1 MSYVFIPLYF
11 QTMKFLDDAEGK
23 RLVGAPKS
31 AITPRSGSTPRT
43 GSTPRSISTP
53 RHEQASNHII
63 RNAIK
68 EAVTNLSSHC
78 LDIEGKIEEK

>member
-1 MSYVFIPLYF
+1 M
-11 QTMKFLDDAEGK
+11 TFLDDAESK

-53 RHEQASNHII
+53 RHEQASNHIM
-63 RNAIK
+63 RNGIK
-68 EAVTNLSSHC
+68 EAVTNFSSHC
-78 LDIEGKIEEK
+78 LDI